1 MPRDNWHRARLTM
14 VTLPVRKRLCLFVWS
29 LVRFL
34 LYKPLLHA
42 SNYFTCSDHN
52 MEMIMCAWELSDQIE
67 TNLPNAQATCC
78 RWHLYKRLDER
89 WCRFQGWLASKTPWL
104 VMDPWWFSGDFP
116 NCDLWAVLLGL
127 DSKNLQQKDIQQ
139 TQKTDEVSRFLMNFV
154 NNITNTIGGFL
165 SDTTI
170 YDPGNRKT

>member
-14 VTLPVRKRLCLFVWS
+14 VTLPVGKRLCLCLFVWS

-42 SNYFTCSDHN
+42 SNYFACSDHN
-52 MEMIMCAWELSDQIE
+52 IEMIMCAWELSDQIE
-67 TNLPNAQATCC
+67 TNLPHAQATCC

-104 VMDPWWFSGDFP
+104 VMNFVMVKWWFPQLRSLFCFVGGSTQRIFKKRHSA
-116 NCDLWAVLLGL
+116 NT
-127 DSKNLQQKDIQQ
+127 KNWWDQS
-139 TQKTDEVSRFLMNFV
+139 VSYELC
-154 NNITNTIGGFL
+154 
-165 SDTTI
+165 
-170 YDPGNRKT
+170 K